1 MTICDSVQQ
10 KHIGVT
16 FAVRGEVFRK
26 GMFGKL
32 VKLIKRV
39 SHLVFYLR
47 FYCQTNTYLGLKLIT
62 SAVFQFSFLVYVSE
76 AKKMACENVAF
87 IDSLSCV
94 K

>member
-1 MTICDSVQQ
+1 MTICETVPH

-39 SHLVFYLR
+39 SDLAFYVR
-47 FYCQTNTYLGLKLIT
+47 FTANQIHT
-62 SAVFQFSFLVYVSE
+62 
-76 AKKMACENVAF
+76 
-87 IDSLSCV
+87 
-94 K
+94 

>member
-39 SHLVFYLR
+39 SHLAFYLR
-47 FYCQTNTYLGLKLIT
+47 FT
-62 SAVFQFSFLVYVSE
+62 
-76 AKKMACENVAF
+76 AKQ
-87 IDSLSCV
+87 IRT
-94 K
+94 